1 MKLHVTPAAGQNLFT
16 GYGAGYVSING
27 ERYDHSVLVSPDR
40 AVERWDPPGFDALTA
55 SHFQALLATEPEIVI
70 VGTGETLRFPG
81 SQLTRVFGHA
91 RVGFEVMDSKAA
103 CRTYNILVAEG
114 RRVLAAILL

>member
-1 MKLHVTPAAGQNLFT
+1 MKLHVTRPSGQNLFT

-27 ERYDHSVLVSPDR
+27 ERYDYPVLVSPER
-40 AVERWDPPGFDALTA
+40 PVEAWAAAAFDTLTA
-55 SHFQALLATEPEIVI
+55 AHFEALLVSEPEIVI
-70 VGTGETLRFPG
+70 VGTGETLRFPPT
-81 SQLTRVFGHA
+81 QLTRVFAHA